1 MCVDSYVCLMYIT
14 MRLKKR
20 QLRADR
26 LSSNNLS
33 ADMQDNM
40 IERNL
45 LEDYDIPPSC

>member
-1 MCVDSYVCLMYIT
+1 MFDVHYDEV
-14 MRLKKR
+14 KKR

-26 LSSNNLS
+26 LSSNSLS

-40 IERNL
+40 IERKL